1 MENPIFIK
9 MYPATFSKSD
19 RLKNAKKIKQL
30 FETGDGFIEFPFR
43 VVWKWTEEKSFSV
56 QIAISVPKKK
66 IPKAVN
72 RNRIKRLFRE
82 SYRKRSIEFKK
93 NIVYRNNHLEVIFV
107 FMDTQLLSFNE
118 IDHKITVTLERL
130 EKML

>member
-1 MENPIFIK
+1 MHA
-9 MYPATFSKSD
+9 ATFNKSD
-19 RLKNAKKIKQL
+19 RLKSAKKIKQL
-30 FETGDGFIEFPFR
+30 FETGNRFIEFPFR
-43 VVWKWTEEKSFSV
+43 VVWKLTEAKEFSV

-72 RNRIKRLFRE
+72 RNRIKRLVRE
-82 SYRKRSIEFKK
+82 SYRKRSVEFKK
-93 NIVYRNNHLEVIFV
+93 NIALRNNHLELIFV
-107 FMDTQLLSFNE
+107 FMDTQLLNFNE

>member
-1 MENPIFIK
+1 
-9 MYPATFSKSD
+9 MYSATFNKSD
-19 RLKNAKKIKQL
+19 RLKSAKKIKQL

-43 VVWKWTEEKSFSV
+43 VVWKWTEAKEFSV

-72 RNRIKRLFRE
+72 RNRIKRLVRE
-82 SYRKRSIEFKK
+82 SYRKRSVEFKK
-93 NIVYRNNHLEVIFV
+93 NIAHRNNHLELIFV
-107 FMDTQLLSFNE
+107 FMDTQLLNLNE